1 MLLIEKKRI
10 FKHFIFSSFNE
21 NNRSSSSF
29 NEYFRQGNPSQ
40 QSNQS
45 SLRSNRIENT
55 GSLGVRERQNEQNV
69 SRRSGNKPGPIE
81 TTSISPIPQRSKQIN
96 EDNIQQQ
103 QQQKRNRNFDQSTS
117 KREERQSGI
126 QEQSPWDQGDRKSS

>member
-21 NNRSSSSF
+21 NNRSSSSSF

-55 GSLGVRERQNEQNV
+55 ASLGVRERQNEQNV

-81 TTSISPIPQRSKQIN
+81 TTSTSPIPQRSKQVN
-96 EDNIQQQ
+96 EDNIQ

-126 QEQSPWDQGDRKSS
+126 QEQSPWNQGDSKSS